1 MSTAEE
7 YRAEIAGLI
16 ERSNENAIGNDRVS
30 NTAGEFIGVV
40 VTHREIVREIGGTI
54 RAAWAELNKAGG
66 GIGIVVNRAREEH
79 SQSKEQAGKAE
90 ELRDG
95 ANRVIADSSNDHAR
109 QALTSL
115 EAAHDAAADGANA
128 TGQTVHTVED
138 IAFKMA
144 GILMALDGL
153 WNDVQG
159 VLEEFDDASAQAGQA
174 AGYFNDAAGHDR
186 AAASAL
192 LEMSGEV

>member
-1 MSTAEE
+1 VSTAGE
-7 YRAEIAGLI
+7 YGAEIAGLI
-16 ERSNENAIGNDRVS
+16 EQSNENAIGSDRAS

-40 VTHREIVREIGGTI
+40 VTHAEIVREIGGTI
-54 RAAWAELNKAGG
+54 RAAWAELNKAGEG
-66 GIGIVVNRAREEH
+66 MGIVVRRAREEH

-90 ELRDG
+90 ELRDD
-95 ANRVIADSSNDHAR
+95 ANRVIADSSNDHAS

-144 GILMALDGL
+144 GILTALDGL
-153 WNDVQG
+153 WNDVQV
-159 VLEEFDDASAQAGQA
+159 VLEDFDNASAQAGQA
-174 AGYFNDAAGHDR
+174 AGYFNDTAGHDR
-186 AAASAL
+186 AAATSL
-192 LEMSGEV
+192 IQMGGEV